1 MLDAL
6 IENTLA
12 QIDDLAE
19 LKVTLVAL
27 WLIERK
33 GGGTASV
40 DAAEVLAQ
48 PALRQGLGF
57 APDLAIDAALRRA
70 VARGTLLA
78 VRASAGT
85 GPRYVW
91 ASPDAQRWAV
101 EAEAALARAAGQ
113 KSISPADALAPRLTQ
128 AMEKLE
134 QIEAAAIS
142 TEERALLEE
151 WLGYGYSAGEVEAAL
166 RTALAAPRA
175 RGSPPRGLRDAA
187 AALKAAPPGAP
198 TAYYRWKSGAIKVPP
213 DGMIAFRER
222 SGRWPNAAEYAVIA
236 AAIGLHGEPA
246 VVRALGRLVSREAT
260 SLDGL
265 LPLLAEGQE
274 AALAVERAAAL
285 PDPKLVALQRM
296 YERFIGLPP
305 TSYVQED
312 MRHLLATD
320 ASDIHLWKA
329 VFEYASSQNKLSWG
343 YIRAVALD
351 PRPGIFVPEPV
362 NETAIAAY
370 AMYRRRVGKLDEFVA
385 KEINIVSERVTDLA
399 RWTAAFDA
407 AATSDALQWRY
418 IKAVLTKSA
427 GERND
432 KQSEPTPGR
441 TSTGKQGRGRSVR
454 LPQFEEPTD
463 LERAATEARARKRL
477 EEREKKHRRKTD

>member
-6 IENTLA
+6 IENILA

-70 VARGTLLA
+70 VARGTFLA
-78 VRASAGT
+78 VRTTAVA

-91 ASPDAQRWAV
+91 TSPDAQRWAV
-101 EAEAALARAAGQ
+101 AAEAALARASGQ
-113 KSISPADALAPRLTQ
+113 KAVSPADALAPRLTQ
-128 AMEKLE
+128 VIEKLE

-142 TEERALLEE
+142 ADERTLLEE
-151 WLGYGYSAGEVEAAL
+151 WLGYGYSAGEIEAAL
-166 RTALAAPRA
+166 RAALAAPRA
-175 RGSPPRGLRDAA
+175 RGSPPRRLRDAA
-187 AALKAAPPGAP
+187 ATLKAVPPSAP
-198 TAYYRWKSGAIKVPP
+198 TAYHRWKSGAIKVPA

-222 SGRWPNAAEYAVIA
+222 ASRWPSAAEYAVIA

-246 VVRALGRLVSREAT
+246 VVRALGRLVSPEDT

-285 PDPKLVALQRM
+285 PDPRLVELQRM
-296 YERFIGLPP
+296 YEGFTGLPP
-305 TSYVQED
+305 TAAILTEMGQ
-312 MRHLLATD
+312 LLATD
-320 ASDIHLWKA
+320 APDLTVWKA
-329 VFEYASSQNKLSWG
+329 AFDYASGQNKRDWR
-343 YIRAVALD
+343 YAR
-351 PRPGIFVPEPV
+351 
-362 NETAIAAY
+362 AIALNPKPGLYVPGPANDT
-370 AMYRRRVGKLDEFVA
+370 AKAAFEEYRRRVGRLDEFVA
-385 KEINIVSERVTDLA
+385 TEINTLSATVTDPAAWKDAIDKAAIANALRWDYIKKVLA
-399 RWTAAFDA
+399 NPDKDRNAKQTHSKTPARRGSPDRTARGSAFRFPQVDDP
-407 AATSDALQWRY
+407 SDAER
-418 IKAVLTKSA
+418 SA
-427 GERND
+427 AE
-432 KQSEPTPGR
+432 
-441 TSTGKQGRGRSVR
+441 
-454 LPQFEEPTD
+454 
-463 LERAATEARARKRL
+463 ERARQQRA
-477 EEREKKHRRKTD
+477 ERAQRRKP